1 MRVGRFSPE
10 PVSVVMLKFNHSVLE
25 NSIIT
30 GSHKNW
36 VNLVLW
42 LDDMPSHFGQTN
54 LGIPA
59 VGSICCRDVATEKQ
73 YVIFTS

>member
-1 MRVGRFSPE
+1 MRAGRFSPK
-10 PVSVVMLKFNHSVLE
+10 PISAVIPKLNHSVLE
-25 NSIIT
+25 NSTMT

-36 VNLVLW
+36 VNLILW
-42 LDDMPSHFGQTN
+42 LDDMLSYFGQTN

-59 VGSICCRDVATEKQ
+59 VGSICYRNVEKKKQ